1 MSKRLGEVMTEITA
15 QFFHGTA
22 TWGSILDQFAGFI
35 GSSFRTLFNSL
46 ATELARNLIAQNTW
60 LTQTLA
66 NVATAVTA
74 YLSQAFAALTAFFW
88 WAGPAAP
95 VLAGGVIA
103 AAIAAIAAL
112 GGQIVRA
119 IFPSVGGSTTPPQT
133 DIGDGDRSR
142 SPGRQ
147 VMEIT
152 GPTRDLLTTLL
163 SPLARLDEQTGILVR
178 IHDLLD
184 ARLPMMRDLALAGPG
199 GITVNVYAGLG
210 ADGRQIG
217 EDVLDVLE
225 EALADRLTYDRRG
238 ESR

>member
-1 MSKRLGEVMTEITA
+1 
-15 QFFHGTA
+15 
-22 TWGSILDQFAGFI
+22 
-35 GSSFRTLFNSL
+35 
-46 ATELARNLIAQNTW
+46 
-60 LTQTLA
+60 
-66 NVATAVTA
+66 
-74 YLSQAFAALTAFFW
+74 
-88 WAGPAAP
+88 
-95 VLAGGVIA
+95 
-103 AAIAAIAAL
+103 
-112 GGQIVRA
+112 
-119 IFPSVGGSTTPPQT
+119 
-133 DIGDGDRSR
+133 
-142 SPGRQ
+142 
-147 VMEIT
+147 MEIT